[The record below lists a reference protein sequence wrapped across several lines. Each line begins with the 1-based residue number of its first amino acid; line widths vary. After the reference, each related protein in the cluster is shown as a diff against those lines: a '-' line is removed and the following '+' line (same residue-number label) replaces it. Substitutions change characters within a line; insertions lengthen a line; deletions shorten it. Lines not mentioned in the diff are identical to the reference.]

1 MLENIF
7 YYPQTIK
14 DFIIYL
20 FISIVFALASVVL
33 YKYGSKK
40 WHFSVAKF
48 LMESVIRSCITVF
61 PIYYIIEY
69 LSNESTMLWYIGGYF
84 VLILVFIKKII
95 AFEESIIDRLKRL
108 NKNYQNLDTNI
119 NNSSQED

>member
-1 MLENIF
+1 MLEIFF

-20 FISIVFALASVVL
+20 FISIVFALASFVL
-33 YKYGSKK
+33 YKYARKK

-61 PIYYIIEY
+61 PIYYIFEY
-69 LSNESTMLWYIGGYF
+69 LSNENTLLWFAGAYF
-84 VLILVFIKKII
+84 VLILGFIKKLI
-95 AFEESIIDRLKRL
+95 AIEESIIDRLKRL
-108 NKNYQNLDTNI
+108 NKNYQN
-119 NNSSQED
+119 

>member
-1 MLENIF
+1 MLENYF

-33 YKYGSKK
+33 YKYARKK

-69 LSNESTMLWYIGGYF
+69 LFNESNMLWYIGAYF
-84 VLILVFIKKII
+84 ILMLVFIKKLI
-95 AFEESIIDRLKRL
+95 AIEESIIDRLKRL
-108 NKNYQNLDTNI
+108 NKNYQN
-119 NNSSQED
+119 